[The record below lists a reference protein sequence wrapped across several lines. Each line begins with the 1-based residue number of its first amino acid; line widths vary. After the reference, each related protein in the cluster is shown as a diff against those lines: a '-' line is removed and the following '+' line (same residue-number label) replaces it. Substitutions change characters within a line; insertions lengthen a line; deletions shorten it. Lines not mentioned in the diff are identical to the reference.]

1 MALLARVSSTQ
12 LVARLL
18 DEPELV
24 SVVQALE
31 APVLRA
37 LVEHVGLEDAGE
49 LVALA
54 TSEQLERIFDD
65 DLWHAAGPGED
76 ERFDPKRFALW
87 LEVLLGVGEA
97 HAIER
102 VAAMDEDLLA
112 LGLSNQVLVID
123 IDALAT
129 TVSEATDDDYVQ
141 LEKTLEGCL
150 YEELEEFRV
159 IARDAATWDPIVNL
173 LVALDRDHHALLRRL
188 LERCCAIA
196 AEHIEENG
204 GLYEVLTSAEM
215 LESDVAFDREQR
227 REREGFVA
235 PSAAASFLRLARVT
249 PLAELIADEAPDPV
263 TKAHFR
269 AAGAAASAPNAAVGP
284 SAQVPPTAKVQ
295 AVLRELRAAGVI
307 DEAPPAPR
315 RRLAA
320 STSAEHG
327 TLRRAIEG
335 LRGDHPALRRALE
348 ELAYLVNVL
357 LAAHGGVGRGLRA
370 IEVSE
375 IVTAVCELGL
385 ARLLGRERRTDEHL
399 ARVLAERGVV
409 GAFRVGWHLVGGDDW
424 SAEGLRGAA
433 KAANEAKK
441 ARPAKKEPRAGKA
454 KQAPRDK

>member
-1 MALLARVSSTQ
+1 MAQLARLSSGQ

-24 SVVQALE
+24 SVVQALD

-49 LVALA
+49 IVALA
-54 TSEQLERIFDD
+54 TSDQLARLFDD
-65 DLWHAAGPGED
+65 DLWHSAGPGED

-87 LEVLLGVGEA
+87 LEVLLDVGEA
-97 HAIER
+97 QAVER

-112 LGLSNQVLVID
+112 LGLSSQVLVID
-123 IDALAT
+123 VDALAT
-129 TVSEATDDDYVQ
+129 QVSEATDDDYVQ

-159 IARDAATWDPIVNL
+159 IARDAATWDPIVRL
-173 LVALDRDHHALLRRL
+173 LVALDRDHHDLLRRL

-196 AEHIEENG
+196 AEHIEESG

-235 PSAAASFLRLARVT
+235 PSAAAAFLRLARVT
-249 PLAELIADEAPDPV
+249 PLAELLANDAEDPL

-269 AAGAAASAPNAAVGP
+269 AAATPTGAPAGLVAPDAPAP
-284 SAQVPPTAKVQ
+284 RAAKVQ
-295 AVLRELRAAGVI
+295 AFLGELRAAGVI
-307 DEAPPAPR
+307 DAAPPPL
-315 RRLAA
+315 RRLVAR
-320 STSAEHG
+320 TSSYRG
-327 TLRRAIEG
+327 TLRRAMEG
-335 LRGDHPALRRALE
+335 LREDPRALGRAFE

-357 LAAHGGVGRGLRA
+357 LAAHGGLERGLRA

-375 IVTAVCELGL
+375 IVTAVCERGL
-385 ARLLGRERRTDEHL
+385 SRLLGRKAVTD
-399 ARVLAERGVV
+399 ARLTQVLGERGVV
-409 GAFRVGWHLVGGDDW
+409 AAFRVGWHLVGGDDW
-424 SAEGLRGAA
+424 SAKGLRKVARAA
-433 KAANEAKK
+433 RRAPTKA
-441 ARPAKKEPRAGKA
+441 
-454 KQAPRDK
+454 Q

>member
-1 MALLARVSSTQ
+1 MAQLARLSSAQ

-24 SVVQALE
+24 TVVQALDP
-31 APVLRA
+31 PVLRA

-54 TSEQLERIFDD
+54 TSAQLERIFDD
-65 DLWHAAGPGED
+65 DLWHAARPGED

-87 LEVLLGVGEA
+87 LEVLMGAGEA
-97 HAIER
+97 RAVER

-129 TVSEATDDDYVQ
+129 SVSESSDDDYVQ

-159 IARDAATWDPIVNL
+159 IARDASTWDPIVNL
-173 LVALDRDHHALLRRL
+173 LVALDRDHHDLLRRL

-235 PSAAASFLRLARVT
+235 PSAAAAFLRLARVT
-249 PLAELIADEAPDPV
+249 PLADLLADRAADPL

-269 AAGAAASAPNAAVGP
+269 AAPSVTSATSATSATSGSRASGSALPTIARAA
-284 SAQVPPTAKVQ
+284 PTAKVQ
-295 AVLRELRAAGVI
+295 AFLRELRAAGVL
-307 DEAPPAPR
+307 EAPASPR
-315 RRLAA
+315 RRLSA
-320 STSAEHG
+320 STDATRA
-327 TLRRAIEG
+327 TLRRAMEG
-335 LRGDHPALRRALE
+335 LRADPPALGRALD

-357 LAAHGGVGRGLRA
+357 FAAHGGEGRGLRA

-375 IVTAVCELGL
+375 IVTFVCERGL
-385 ARLLGRERRTDEHL
+385 ERLLGRKGPTDEHL
-399 ARVLAERGVV
+399 AATLAERGVV
-409 GAFRVGWHLVGGDDW
+409 LAFRVGWHLVGGDDW
-424 SAEGLRGAA
+424 SAKGLRAVA
-433 KAANEAKK
+433 KAAKK
-441 ARPAKKEPRAGKA
+441 ARRPA
-454 KQAPRDK
+454 